1 MSWSTSGSYRV
12 RRGGGWLYDPRNA
25 QVAIRSSTPG
35 DRGDYLGLRLVRRR
49 P

>member
-1 MSWSTSGSYRV
+1 MSWLAPEPSCV
-12 RRGGGWLYDPRNA
+12 IRGGGWFSVPRNA